1 MKLQDKHREFAVKC
15 YAKFMNTNATIDAFK
30 EEFKDDI
37 PKPAPLQQQQ
47 DINQYHQ
54 EVKQHQRDIKNQLY
68 YQLRRY
74 DITHNEFPKKYR
86 ELFHQI
92 RKEYLTCYLLEQL
105 QDEDT
110 ITNELETIY
119 GFIKQRLFQNINSER
134 TTENVKLA
142 HSLLKT
148 IATIK
153 TGK

>member
-1 MKLQDKHREFAVKC
+1 M
-15 YAKFMNTNATIDAFK
+15 
-30 EEFKDDI
+30 
-37 PKPAPLQQQQ
+37 QQQQ

-54 EVKQHQRDIKNQLY
+54 EVEQHQRDIKNQLY

-86 ELFHQI
+86 DLFHQT

-153 TGK
+153 TSK